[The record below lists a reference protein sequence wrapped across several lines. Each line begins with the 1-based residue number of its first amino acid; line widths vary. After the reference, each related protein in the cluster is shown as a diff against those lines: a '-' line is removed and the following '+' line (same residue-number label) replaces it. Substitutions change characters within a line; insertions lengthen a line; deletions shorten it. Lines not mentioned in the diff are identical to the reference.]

1 MIEDDEAL
9 APVARLRARFHGA
22 MLGLAVADALATP
35 AQWSRPGS
43 APPIRDLIGG
53 GPHDLPRG
61 AWRADTA
68 MALCTATSLSA
79 RGRYDRDAE
88 LAELRAWQREG
99 AHSATGECIG
109 ITAGVAHALVNG
121 APSIDIDD
129 GLDACVRAIPIAL
142 FHFADSAA
150 REQALATST
159 ALTSREPVTSERV
172 RTFVAALRAALHG
185 DERAWRSTWDELGDA
200 QVVTEPRMIVR
211 QILMGEATW
220 KDAALAAANLGGE
233 AQGIPAL
240 VGALAGARYG
250 VEAIPLAWRESV
262 AHAAVLRERSDG
274 LLADALVELAGL
286 A

>member
-1 MIEDDEAL
+1 
-9 APVARLRARFHGA
+9 

-68 MALCTATSLSA
+68 MALCTAASLSA
-79 RGRYDRDAE
+79 RGRYERDAE

-99 AHSATGECIG
+99 AHSATGECVG

-150 REQALATST
+150 REQALATSA
-159 ALTSREPVTSERV
+159 ALTSREPVTSARV
-172 RTFVAALRAALHG
+172 RIVVAALRAALHG
-185 DERAWRSTWDELGDA
+185 DERAWRSIWDDLGEA
-200 QVVTEPRMIVR
+200 QVVTEPRLIVR
-211 QILMGEATW
+211 QILFGESTW

-262 AHAAVLRERSDG
+262 AHATLLRERSDG